1 MSPARKKQV
10 KVVAAKPYPMGAGS
24 AAMVRESNAHT
35 MGEELVIRVRAAG
48 SFTTGDQTPPAAI
61 LWPDGESRWAGIL
74 SELKQLIPELYS
86 LGSISADD
94 RTGPAIWLRCVEAR
108 AVDPLPPKSATPIF
122 YLPGVSRQD
131 LRAVEE
137 CPAELDAIV
146 ELQFRGAVWSHPNGR
161 DWTPFAFLASTHG
174 GLGLDVPSDGDT
186 AAALGRSL
194 AVLLNERVVD
204 LDGERMDAQYLNMLL
219 APDLPV
225 EILRWMNDPEAAKTK
240 KTGVEWQ
247 AFRSQC
253 KSENHMDPEKDGE
266 LHAAGLL
273 GNRGGQWAK
282 VWARFVEAPTR
293 YPGVATLLERAAPP
307 SDGLLP
313 LDQEYWPTNNL
324 REEAALSKALLALK
338 DTQPGVATKAILDL
352 ERTHGCRRD
361 WVWREVGRAPLAV
374 ALEHLSLLATL
385 AQKPVA
391 GPDTQSM
398 AEQYAAG
405 AWEVDAAALA
415 ALACGNSPE
424 SDEAVAVAVRA
435 VYLPWLEQS
444 GRNLQALS
452 KKSVDAVKPRLG
464 PVEKVAGR
472 VMLFVDGLRLDLAHG
487 LSRALESLGLQPE
500 VEWDWSAF
508 PSVTPTGKAAVSPM
522 APVLA
527 GGGPE
532 EEFAPNIAESGQ
544 RWTSD
549 RFRSYLK
556 DQNIQ
561 LLQGRDCGDP
571 TGVAWTEAGD
581 LDSRGH
587 SEGVKSAKLIEQ
599 ETRDIG
605 SRVRELVDA
614 GWREIIVVTDHGW
627 LLMPGGL
634 PKVSLSN
641 HVVEH
646 RWGRCAAMKTTGAT
660 DLPALPWFWNPDV
673 TIATPPGVGCFRAG
687 LEYAHGGLSLQ
698 EMVIPRM
705 TVRAGGAATG
715 QARIAGVKWVG
726 LRCRVSVQNMV
737 PELTAD
743 VRGRPADAKS
753 SKVEGGQPRE
763 IGVDGTVSLP
773 VGDDRD
779 AGSAAVVVLLS
790 PEGTP
795 LHTLP
800 TVIGENT

>member
-1 MSPARKKQV
+1 MSPARKKKV

-24 AAMVRESNAHT
+24 AMVRESSNHT
-35 MGEELVIRVRAAG
+35 MGDELVIRVRAAG
-48 SFTTGDQTPPAAI
+48 FFTTGDQAPPAAI
-61 LWPDGESRWAGIL
+61 LWPDGESKWADIL
-74 SELKQLIPELYS
+74 PELKQLIPELYS
-86 LGSISADD
+86 LGPLTADD

-108 AVDPLPPKSATPIF
+108 AMAPLPPENATPIF

-137 CPAELDAIV
+137 CPPELEALV

-161 DWTPFAFLASTHG
+161 DWTPFAFLTSTHG

-186 AAALGRSL
+186 GAALGRSL
-194 AVLLNERVVD
+194 AMLLKERVAD
-204 LDGERMDAQYLNMLL
+204 IYGERMDAQYLNMLL

-225 EILRWMNDPEAAKTK
+225 EILRWMNDPEIAKTK

-253 KSENHMDPEKDGE
+253 KSEYHMDPEKDGE
-266 LHAAGLL
+266 LHAAELL

-282 VWARFVEAPTR
+282 VWARFAEAPMR

-307 SDGLLP
+307 TDGLLP
-313 LDQEYWPTNNL
+313 LDQEYWPTSNS
-324 REEAALSKALLALK
+324 REEAALSKALLALE
-338 DTQPGVATKAILDL
+338 DTQPDVAAKELLDL

-385 AQKPVA
+385 TQKPVA
-391 GPDTQSM
+391 GADAKTM
-398 AEQYAAG
+398 AEQYVDG

-424 SDEAVAVAVRA
+424 SDEAVSAAVRA

-444 GRNLQALS
+444 GRNLQTLV
-452 KKSVDAVKPRLG
+452 KKSVDAVKPQRG
-464 PVEKVAGR
+464 TVDQASGR
-472 VMLFVDGLRLDLAHG
+472 VILFVDGLRLDLAYG
-487 LSRALESLGLQPE
+487 LARVLESLGLQT
-500 VEWDWSAF
+500 VQEWDWAAF

-522 APVLA
+522 ASVLA

-544 RWTSD
+544 RWSAD
-549 RFRSYLK
+549 RFRTYLK
-556 DQNIQ
+556 NNDIQ
-561 LLQGRDCGDP
+561 CLQGRECGDP
-571 TGVAWTEAGD
+571 SGAAWTEAGD

-587 SEGVKSAKLIEQ
+587 SEGAKSAKRIDHEI
-599 ETRDIG
+599 RDIG
-605 SRVRELVDA
+605 SRIRELVDA

-627 LLMPGGL
+627 LLLPGGL

-646 RWGRCAAMKTTGAT
+646 RWGRCAAMKTTGST
-660 DLPALPWFWNPDV
+660 DLPTLLWFWNPGV

-698 EMVIPRM
+698 EMVVPRM
-705 TVRAGGAATG
+705 TIRAEAAATG
-715 QARIAGVKWVG
+715 QSKLSSVKWVG

-737 PELTAD
+737 TGLVAD
-743 VRGRPADAKS
+743 VRGRPVDAKS

-763 IGVDGTVSLP
+763 LGADGTVSLP
-773 VGDDRD
+773 IGDDRD
-779 AGSAAVVVLLS
+779 TGSAAVVVLIS
-790 PEGTP
+790 PDGTP

-800 TVIGENT
+800 TVIGENP